1 MENVAV
7 VGQQRRRFL
16 PVEHYGP
23 LLDLLGFVRA
33 SQFVEHPGVGVE
45 VGRVVV
51 LERHD
56 TAGHG
61 QRPLQIASLDR
72 EEVGVVVQ
80 HHRVVGVVAQAALV
94 GAVATFHS
102 LAECG
107 RGLDRPEVHP
117 LVPVGDTF
125 GGLQVP
131 RVADHAPDHAAQRI
145 RRGIR
150 ERLFVGPEGPVV
162 VAREAGHMS
171 LGQPEVDPVG
181 EEPDGLHDVAAD
193 RVGPLLVALDV
204 DDRAVVLL
212 HGRLVVEV
220 ALVER
225 KGLVQLPGGD
235 QVAGIELHDALVV
248 GILDGQYRGQVVE
261 LQVVFAVEADV
272 RGVLFELADLRLERE
287 FVGQEQPPRDG
298 QQRAVILS
306 GGVVVGQRHERCE
319 VRRVDPQR
327 LVELRAGQRVASVCG
342 VEVSQCHVG
351 LGLVG
356 GRCRLLPGLI
366 QGSADL
372 SGGHEQAALHA
383 VQHGNTSE
391 AHLGRVEQGHGL
403 GGLSGLLVERRE
415 DPVEVRLL
423 GETVDQAAVDGNG
436 PVVLS
441 GEDER
446 LAVELMVPLVG
457 RIEPVGASGQLDGL
471 LGRGIHSVGYQLE
484 VGRGVV
490 RVAPDG
496 LGEEFAGP
504 QRIARDGLLLDAL
517 GVEPYARQRVGI
529 CGCGRSALP
538 RHEGR
543 GEERTQKP
551 CRHQPFHACRR
562 FRAPGRTGG
571 GNARRF
577 RSRGAGP

>member
-1 MENVAV
+1 MFFGVSVSGRLFEPGFDQCGIVSLLQRLTPVDFGHELFAQGMEHVAV

-33 SQFVEHPGVGVE
+33 SQFVEHPGMGVE

-56 TAGHG
+56 TTGHG
-61 QRPLQIASLDR
+61 QCPLQIASFDR
-72 EEVGVVVQ
+72 EKVGVVVQ
-80 HHRVVGVVAQAALV
+80 DHRVVGVVAQAALI
-94 GAVATFHS
+94 GAVTAFHP
-102 LAECG
+102 LAEYG
-107 RGLDRPEVHP
+107 RGLDGPQVHP
-117 LVPVGDTF
+117 LVPVGDAL

-145 RRGIR
+145 RRSVC

-171 LGQPEVDPVG
+171 LGQSEVDPVG
-181 EEPDGLHDVAAD
+181 KEFDGLHDVAAD

-235 QVAGIELHDALVV
+235 QVAGIEFHDAFVV
-248 GILDGQYRGQVVE
+248 GILDGQHRGQVVE

-298 QQRAVILS
+298 QQRAVVLP

-342 VEVSQCHVG
+342 VEVGQRHMG
-351 LGLVG
+351 FGFVG
-356 GRCRLLPGLI
+356 GRSRLLPGLV
-366 QGSADL
+366 QGPYDL

-383 VQHGNTSE
+383 VQHGDAPE

-403 GGLSGLLVERRE
+403 DRLVGLLVERRE
-415 DPVEVRLL
+415 NPVEVRLL
-423 GETVDQAAVDGNG
+423 GEAVDQAAVDGNG

-441 GEDER
+441 GEDKH
-446 LAVELMVPLVG
+446 LAVELVVPLVG
-457 RIEPVGASGQLDGL
+457 RIEPVGAFGQFDGL
-471 LGRGIHSVGYQLE
+471 FGRSIHPVGYQLE
-484 VGRGVV
+484 VGRG
-490 RVAPDG
+490 
-496 LGEEFAGP
+496 
-504 QRIARDGLLLDAL
+504 IA
-517 GVEPYARQRVGI
+517 
-529 CGCGRSALP
+529 
-538 RHEGR
+538 
-543 GEERTQKP
+543 
-551 CRHQPFHACRR
+551 
-562 FRAPGRTGG
+562 
-571 GNARRF
+571 
-577 RSRGAGP
+577 